1 MANILVLDTLGVD
14 TSVAWVVDGVIYH
27 HAMTRYKHADVLGEC
42 LGRLTDSH
50 TATLRD
56 IDLLVVNIGPG
67 SFTGLRVGIASSQAI
82 AWAHSIPVWPVS
94 HLLGCA
100 YQAHW
105 STHLNGVDNGIA
117 LTQDLLQAPQWQAAR
132 YHVALDARMQEV
144 YSGRFYSE
152 SDPWINAVES
162 ECLLSVDTLVKS
174 EVSDIAIGD
183 GWPEVS
189 SPFAIS
195 WAAVMAMVAWYR
207 YKQLDVVSADKLQ
220 AVYLR
225 NRVV

>member
-14 TSVAWVVDGVIYH
+14 TSVAWVVDGVLYH
-27 HAMTRYKHADVLGEC
+27 HAMTRYKHADILGEC
-42 LGRLTDSH
+42 LGRLTGSH

-105 STHLNGVDNGIA
+105 TTHLNVIDSGSE
-117 LTQDLLQAPQWQAAR
+117 LTQDLLQSLQWQAAR

-144 YSGRFYSE
+144 YSGRFYSDP
-152 SDPWINAVES
+152 DPWINALDP
-162 ECLLSVDTLVKS
+162 ECLLSVDVLGKS
-174 EVSDIAIGD
+174 EETDIAVGD
-183 GWPEVS
+183 GWPED
-189 SPFAIS
+189 SPRFAIS

-207 YKQLDVVSADKLQ
+207 YEQLHVLSANELE

-225 NRVV
+225 DRVV